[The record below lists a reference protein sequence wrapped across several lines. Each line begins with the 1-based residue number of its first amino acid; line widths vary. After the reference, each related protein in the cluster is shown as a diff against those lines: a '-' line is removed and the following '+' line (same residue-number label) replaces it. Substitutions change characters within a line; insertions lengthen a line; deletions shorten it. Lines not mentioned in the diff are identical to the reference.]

1 MTVKG
6 KTLHDLTDKR
16 CLVKNKASNPL
27 EDMRERRRG
36 PHRTDVHSLAPIG
49 LRPETS
55 TVTRERG
62 QEPKQGCSAKS
73 ALAGKNCL
81 KARKVHLYLYEEIRK
96 NPSKDH
102 EDNRS

>member
-36 PHRTDVHSLAPIG
+36 PHRTDVHSLAPN
-49 LRPETS
+49 RS
-55 TVTRERG
+55 
-62 QEPKQGCSAKS
+62 
-73 ALAGKNCL
+73 
-81 KARKVHLYLYEEIRK
+81 KARVKLLLPGKEVK
-96 NPSKDH
+96 NQSKGVA
-102 EDNRS
+102 RRVL